1 MSPVVLKKDE
11 NGNEKK
17 QQVIV
22 VLEGACLETVKSK
35 KVEVKRMSYNEQGYV
50 LLNADDHKAIHKKLG
65 PDASESRPDICH
77 QVICIFQL

>member
-65 PDASESRPDICH
+65 RDASESRPDICH

>member
-22 VLEGACLETVKSK
+22 VLEGE
-35 KVEVKRMSYNEQGYV
+35 VERMNYNE
-50 LLNADDHKAIHKKLG
+50 
-65 PDASESRPDICH
+65 
-77 QVICIFQL
+77 

>member
-22 VLEGACLETVKSK
+22 LLEGACLETVKSK
-35 KVEVKRMSYNEQGYV
+35 KVEVERISYNE
-50 LLNADDHKAIHKKLG
+50 
-65 PDASESRPDICH
+65 
-77 QVICIFQL
+77 